1 MEGFSFSP
9 LLLKQGIRN
18 ALALPIDK
26 ILKGAVLRI
35 HWTGNPMLGLCF
47 IPSFP
52 EQPTFSALIVMH
64 FSQRITYNNTGK
76 KQARR
81 GSRVENKVL
90 FHNIPP

>member
-1 MEGFSFSP
+1 MT
-9 LLLKQGIRN
+9 
-18 ALALPIDK
+18 
-26 ILKGAVLRI
+26 LKGAVLRI

-47 IPSFP
+47 TPSFP
-52 EQPTFSALIVMH
+52 EQPIFSVLIDMQ

>member
-1 MEGFSFSP
+1 VEGFSFSP

-18 ALALPIDK
+18 TLALPIDK

-47 IPSFP
+47 TPSIP
-52 EQPTFSALIVMH
+52 EQPTFSVLIVMH

-76 KQARR
+76 KASKKGFQVRKQ
-81 GSRVENKVL
+81 SFV
-90 FHNIPP
+90 P